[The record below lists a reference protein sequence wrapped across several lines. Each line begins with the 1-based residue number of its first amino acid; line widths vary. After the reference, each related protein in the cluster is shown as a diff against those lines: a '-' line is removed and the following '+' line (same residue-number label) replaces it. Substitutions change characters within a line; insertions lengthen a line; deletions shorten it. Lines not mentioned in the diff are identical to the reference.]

1 LDQNSSPGG
10 GTAVAERLEAVRA
23 SLADR
28 YAVDREIGR
37 GGMAAVYLAHD
48 RQHDRDVAIK
58 VLSPNLAA
66 AIGPDRFL
74 REIRIA
80 ARLQHHHIL
89 PLFDSGTS
97 HGLLYYVMPYV
108 PGLSLRDRL
117 VREIQLPLPD
127 TLKIAREVADALSFA
142 HASGIVHRDVKPAN
156 ILLAGFPPPGGSL
169 GQWHALVADFGIAH
183 AAGAADDEALTESG
197 IAVGT
202 PEYMSPEQ
210 GTGEPGIDGRADVYA
225 LGCVVFEMLAGEPPF
240 RGRTAQA
247 TIARHRLDP
256 VPSLRV
262 VRPALPAHV
271 EAAVERAM
279 AKVPADRFP
288 TAAAFAEALEAEPR
302 AVATPVPATPR
313 PTVPPRRWLPAV
325 AALVLLLAA
334 GALFLH
340 RERAGLAA
348 PAADPVWILVSD
360 FEGPPTDSTLAL
372 ALRELVTAELDQSS
386 AIATMPRAQLVA
398 AMRDAGLADTTPLS
412 GDVARELAVRSS
424 VRAVLGGSV
433 LPVSPGHYSIVLRA
447 IEPDSSRT
455 ILTVTRGA
463 TDADLVQAAQAS
475 AREVRERLGER
486 RSDIQADRALVQVAT
501 PSFAAY
507 RLYVEARQLTI
518 QGDLPAGNRL
528 LHQAIALDTG
538 FASAWGSLALNYLT
552 MRDPDSAATALAEA
566 LRRPDR
572 LSDVEHYRLEA
583 EAAYALR
590 YDVPSAVHWY
600 DLMLQLAPLSVAGH
614 NDRGIYLYTLG
625 RYEEALAEFQRAET
639 LQRFGV
645 DQAQVAIFN
654 QSVTLLALGRDAEAA
669 GALGKLHG
677 AWADYTGLLLATYQG
692 RWTLAESLATARA
705 ADPTTS
711 SWIRTPALT
720 MLAGARA
727 AQGHVAAA
735 ERDLRAA
742 MAAADGSARPWF
754 GNSLLLLAAA
764 SGRAAG
770 PVPPA
775 LLRDTTAGSMVS
787 AGVWAAMNGDLAS
800 AERRLVAI
808 GRLPDV
814 QQRRLGLG
822 PALLEATIFGA
833 RGNWGSVVRRLGP
846 SALVG
851 ELDGADPDQPSGA
864 VARLLVGEAYE
875 RLGRPDSAAAFYL
888 RVLDPTHV
896 PFGHLALRGLVH
908 PFVLRRLALVYQRMG
923 RPAAAAGYWKEL
935 RSTFVT
941 PDRDLRDLIP
951 RDR

>member
-1 LDQNSSPGG
+1 
-10 GTAVAERLEAVRA
+10 VAERLESVRA

-66 AIGPDRFL
+66 LIGPDRFL

-80 ARLQHHHIL
+80 ARLQHPHIL

-97 HGLLYYVMPYV
+97 QGLLYYVMPYV

-117 VREIQLPLPD
+117 AREIQLPLPD

-169 GQWHALVADFGIAH
+169 GQWHALVADFGVAH
-183 AAGAADDEALTESG
+183 AASAAGDEALTESG

-210 GTGEPGIDGRADVYA
+210 GTGEPAIDGRADVYA
-225 LGCVVFEMLAGEPPF
+225 LGCVVFEMLAGERPF
-240 RGRTAQA
+240 KGRTAQA

-302 AVATPVPATPR
+302 AVVTPVPGAPR
-313 PTVPPRRWLPAV
+313 PMGPARRWLFA

-334 GALFLH
+334 GALFV
-340 RERAGLAA
+340 RRKGADVAA

-360 FEGPPTDSTLAL
+360 FEGPPSDSTLPV

-386 AIATMPRAQLVA
+386 TIATMPRAQLVA
-398 AMRDAGLADTTPLS
+398 AMRDAGMADTTPLT

-424 VRAVLGGSV
+424 VRTVLGGSV

-447 IEPDSSRT
+447 IEADSSRT

-507 RLYVEARQLTI
+507 RLYVEARQLSI
-518 QGDLPAGNRL
+518 RGELPAGNRL
-528 LHQAIALDTG
+528 LREAIALDTG

-552 MRDPDSAATALAEA
+552 MRIPDSAATALAEA

-600 DLMLQLAPLSVAGH
+600 DLMLQLAPLSIPGH

-625 RYEEALAEFQRAET
+625 RYEEALAEFQRAES

-669 GALGKLHG
+669 GVLRKLHG
-677 AWADYTGLLLATYQG
+677 SWADYTGLLLATFQG

-705 ADPTTS
+705 GDPTTS
-711 SWIRTPALT
+711 SWIRTPTLT

-727 AQGHVAAA
+727 AQGHVVAA

-742 MAAADGSARPWF
+742 MAADGSSLPWF

-764 SGRAAG
+764 SGRPAG
-770 PVPPA
+770 PVPA
-775 LLRDTTAGSMVS
+775 TLLRDTTAGSMVS

-800 AERRLVAI
+800 AEQRLAAI

-822 PALLEATIFGA
+822 PGLLEATILGA
-833 RGNWGSVVRRLGP
+833 RGNWSGAVRRLGS

-851 ELDGADPDQPSGA
+851 ERDGADPGQPSGA
-864 VARLLVGEAYE
+864 AAQLLVAQAYE
-875 RLGRPDSAAAFYL
+875 RLGRPDSAVAFYL

-896 PFGHLALRGLVH
+896 PFGHLALRGLVR
-908 PFVLRRLALVYQRMG
+908 PFALRRLALVYEGMG
-923 RPAAAAGYWKEL
+923 RSAAAAPYWKEL
-935 RSTFVT
+935 RSSLVT